1 MTFDPNDPRLTA
13 YVLGE
18 LEPADQAEVEALLN
32 DSDEC
37 RQAVEEIR
45 STVGWLTDR
54 LREEQA
60 VHAPTPE
67 TNHRPVAAVPLQ
79 SSTASRPW
87 WRRTRF
93 QVGAVAALLLLGAT
107 ATLIPPYLK
116 PLRQD
121 EARVVAQELAL
132 ANPVAKATVL
142 SKTNGILRSVRDE
155 QAQAPLPYYANYKP
169 KRASDLA
176 GAGPAM
182 PVGTQDRQIVLD
194 RLRAGTGGGPMGGAM
209 NAQGGQMMRGMT
221 QLGGMGGGMGLQG
234 QAPAAPRTRGPDGL
248 CPPRRLPG
256 VRCNWR
262 YLNRS
267 P

>member
-18 LEPADQAEVEALLN
+18 LEPADQRGGRGDARTTRTNAARP
-32 DSDEC
+32 S
-37 RQAVEEIR
+37 RR
-45 STVGWLTDR
+45 SARPSAGSPIGSTRNRRPT
-54 LREEQA
+54 
-60 VHAPTPE
+60 PSTPE

-155 QAQAPLPYYANYKP
+155 QAQAPSHITPTTNPNEHPISQEPGPQCRWGLKIDRSSSTDYAP
-169 KRASDLA
+169 VRAAAQWAANERPRRSDDAGNDSIGWNGRWNGLA
-176 GAGPAM
+176 
-182 PVGTQDRQIVLD
+182 RS
-194 RLRAGTGGGPMGGAM
+194 
-209 NAQGGQMMRGMT
+209 
-221 QLGGMGGGMGLQG
+221 
-234 QAPAAPRTRGPDGL
+234 APAPRTAVPTGSVPRDV
-248 CPPRRLPG
+248 CPA
-256 VRCNWR
+256 
-262 YLNRS
+262 
-267 P
+267 